1 MEKQFEG
8 RPEFHVTYVEAE
20 TNMPG
25 NIGLWHSIN
34 KAVKKAIQNDDD
46 LIIICEDDHVFTE
59 NYRRDLFFKNI
70 IEALTQGAELISAG
84 IGGFGDAV
92 FVSNNRL
99 WVNWFYSTQ
108 FIVLTSNVYQRIIDY
123 NFDKCDTA
131 DGVLSKI
138 ISNKQVL
145 FPFMSIQK
153 DFGYSDVTESNN
165 KNNGLVEHLFHKS
178 TIRLIRMWN
187 MYKKYLKTNV

>member
-1 MEKQFEG
+1 
-8 RPEFHVTYVEAE
+8 
-20 TNMPG
+20 MPG

-165 KNNGLVEHLFHKS
+165 KNNGLVEHLFYKS

>member
-165 KNNGLVEHLFHKS
+165 KNNGLVEHLFYKS